1 MWSVDKIKKQIRI
14 LPFIFMA
21 LSFYACDVEEP
32 LTLGTLTITDVTA
45 SSIHCSVSISNQMPS
60 VCGLYFSTS
69 KSDVEKK
76 IADNING
83 IMYGVEE
90 FSGIIE
96 GLQPNTTYY
105 IRAHAMNFSGRAYTE
120 VVAVKTLTRTP
131 ESNDN
136 IYPDIDL

>member
-60 VCGLYFSTS
+60 VCGFYFSTS